1 MATKII
7 KDDVIRV
14 RVTKEHKEKLKEIA
28 KDKNVTK
35 SEIISVTT
43 ENEIKKYEEKEKNY
57 KKICERSVAT
67 EEKIQE
73 IKFNLEKRKLKNKKN
88 IFKNIFNLRR

>member
-28 KDKNVTK
+28 KDKNVTI
-35 SEIISVTT
+35 SGIISVAT

-73 IKFNLEKRKLKNKKN
+73 IKLNLEKRKSKNKKN

>member
-1 MATKII
+1 MATKRV

-14 RVTKEHKEKLKEIA
+14 RVTREHKEKLKEIA
-28 KDKNVTK
+28 KRKNVTI
-35 SEIISVTT
+35 SEIISVAT

-67 EEKIQE
+67 EEKLQE
-73 IKFNLEKRKLKNKKN
+73 IKLNLEKRKLKSKKN
-88 IFKNIFNLRR
+88 IFKIFFRS